1 MADPVFAIGP
11 PQSKVTRV
19 RPQLSCIPCR
29 KGKLKCNR
37 AHPACDQ
44 CVKRSREPACN
55 YVPPP
60 PKEKG
65 RKAKDMRSRIRHLEA
80 LVVDLMNGKDPRSV
94 SVNSAQSAQSAQ
106 TNAGRLPTPD
116 QTVPDHHKISD
127 GPKTSSSSGEDERSF
142 PSACGALKISENE
155 STYTGSSHWTA
166 VLRDLSE
173 VKNLLESDEDD
184 DEDEDDQFDPEP
196 EDAPRSILIVGSP
209 PPVTRLELLQ
219 NLPPRDEV
227 ERLVMNWRSA
237 QDPATSLLHPP
248 TFLNELARFWVNPD
262 EGSTMWISFL
272 YGLLSLGSLYIL
284 RTERTVSPQHTRA
297 AMKQAK
303 KFRSLAGSAAVLA
316 DFAKPKPYTL
326 EALLVYAACEY
337 LLGESSPTEV
347 WHVFGSLVRCA
358 LRMGYHR
365 DPSHYGNISPF
376 HGEMRRRVWHLI
388 YRLEVQFSF
397 ALGLPCSVRGFQSDT
412 RFPRNLRDEDLFADM
427 LDLPPERPE
436 TELTPVSYSIA
447 KSRLLAVFAAAADAS
462 HAVTPP
468 TYSEIMDLDQRL
480 GEAYASVPPAMRLKP
495 LDQSTNDP
503 PELIMNQFD
512 MELCYQMA
520 RCVLH
525 RTYLVKAH
533 SDSRY
538 DHSREACLESAM
550 TLLQLQS
557 TIYLAC
563 QPGGHLSSVR
573 WYFSSLTNHD
583 FLLAAMV
590 VCLEMNLR
598 HEAMMRDPQVASEGR
613 YTCTELF
620 QAMEKSSKIWDSYE
634 ANLID
639 SADTKRAGKMFRTM
653 LSRLKSGS
661 STQCNGGREPAAI
674 HYSAVPTSHFQP
686 TPVVPSIGS
695 EMHYMPQQH
704 PVSMVPPDHRP
715 PYGVAHH
722 DQLGNMLEMP
732 LDINWETWDR
742 NVIPY
747 EQYMPEPQ
755 WPLPQQIDHSGY
767 HAQQFH
773 PHMPYQYHS

>member
-1 MADPVFAIGP
+1 M
-11 PQSKVTRV
+11 
-19 RPQLSCIPCR
+19 
-29 KGKLKCNR
+29 
-37 AHPACDQ
+37 
-44 CVKRSREPACN
+44 
-55 YVPPP
+55 
-60 PKEKG
+60 
-65 RKAKDMRSRIRHLEA
+65 
-80 LVVDLMNGKDPRSV
+80 
-94 SVNSAQSAQSAQ
+94 
-106 TNAGRLPTPD
+106 
-116 QTVPDHHKISD
+116 
-127 GPKTSSSSGEDERSF
+127 
-142 PSACGALKISENE
+142 
-155 STYTGSSHWTA
+155 
-166 VLRDLSE
+166 
-173 VKNLLESDEDD
+173 LESDEDD
-184 DEDEDDQFDPEP
+184 DEEEEDPVEPEP
-196 EDAPRSILIVGSP
+196 GEGPRSILIVGSP
-209 PPVTRLELLQ
+209 PPVTRLDLLQ

-248 TFLNELARFWVNPD
+248 TFFNELARFWANPD
-262 EGSTMWISFL
+262 EMSTMWISFL
-272 YGLLSLGSLYIL
+272 YGLLSLGSLYVL
-284 RTERTVSPQHTRA
+284 RTERTVSPQQTRA

-316 DFAKPKPYTL
+316 DFAKPKPHTP
-326 EALLVYAACEY
+326 EALLVYASCEY

-347 WHVFGSLVRCA
+347 WHVFGSLVRCT

-412 RFPRNLRDEDLFADM
+412 RLPRNLHDEDLFVDM

-447 KSRLLAVFAAAADAS
+447 KSKLLAVFAAAADAS

-480 GEAYASVPPAMRLKP
+480 GEAYASVPPAMQLKP
-495 LDQSTNDP
+495 LDQSVNDP

-563 QPGGHLSSVR
+563 QPGGKLSSVR

-598 HEAMMRDPQVASEGR
+598 HEALIRDPQVAVQGR
-613 YTCTELF
+613 YTCKELF
-620 QAMEKSSKIWDSYE
+620 NAMEKSNKIWESYE

-639 SADTKRAGKMFRTM
+639 SADTKRAAKMFRTM
-653 LSRLKSGS
+653 LSRLKSGGPS
-661 STQCNGGREPAAI
+661 QCNTHADGGEASAT
-674 HYSAVPTSHFQP
+674 HCECFSAVPQIILMSPDSSIPTSHFQP
-686 TPVVPSIGS
+686 APVVPSNDPGT
-695 EMHYMPQQH
+695 HYMPHH
-704 PVSMVPPDHRP
+704 PASMVPPRQ
-715 PYGVAHH
+715 PYGMTHH
-722 DQLGNMLEMP
+722 DQLGNMLDMP
-732 LDINWETWDR
+732 LDINWVSILRALALIVNTCRKRGTATLFHTNNTCPSR
-742 NVIPY
+742 NGRCRSKWTRPATTRSSSTHTCRTSTNT
-747 EQYMPEPQ
+747 
-755 WPLPQQIDHSGY
+755 DTRN
-767 HAQQFH
+767 A
-773 PHMPYQYHS
+773 